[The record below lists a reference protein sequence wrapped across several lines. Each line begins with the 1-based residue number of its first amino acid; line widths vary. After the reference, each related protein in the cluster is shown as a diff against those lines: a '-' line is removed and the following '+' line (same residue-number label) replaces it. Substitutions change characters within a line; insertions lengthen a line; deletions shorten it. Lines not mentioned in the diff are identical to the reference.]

1 MCLRISSKEQP
12 NIPLCLQASLVFS
25 MALTHKTT
33 LLCFCC
39 LLEGEWVGSN
49 LLYVAVELLLAAAGP
64 VVAVEGSLD
73 QWGHDAAHTGL
84 ISTAVALAIMLHAQ
98 PVGKRQRIRLPTGFG
113 TPGRAWEAL

>member
-1 MCLRISSKEQP
+1 M
-12 NIPLCLQASLVFS
+12 FS